1 MNKNKRKGVDG
12 MSSQSKSD
20 GVCFSF
26 RDTGKCK
33 YGPKCKFKHV
43 RGDGQPSTKKVK
55 LTKMDKQ
62 KAKKKAVKALAVKV
76 KKKAQKEGREM
87 DDDDLSNFIASCC
100 YVRTIPRNMVED
112 KDAMEVEISAMAVK
126 DLLDVEHHFCHDSG
140 SAAGISTRKEDFVWL
155 DESDKAKRSV
165 NIRGPSVGAPGC
177 EGRGPLVYRVEMGG
191 VPHGLVDPDGV
202 AASADMN
209 FRVSSS
215 QLFKKRGVRV
225 VSGKYDEPD
234 VLECVRT
241 GKKVDMV
248 TDENILVMET
258 TGTAR
263 DIQDSPEFRKLV
275 GDIKRE
281 KTSPLVDLTPFL
293 KGGPPDRPYDGLR
306 V

>member
-100 YVRTIPRNMVED
+100 YVRTIPRNMVDD
-112 KDAMEVEISAMAVK
+112 KDAMEIDISAMAVK
-126 DLLDVEHHFCHDSG
+126 DLLDVEQYFCHDSG

-177 EGRGPLVYRVEMGG
+177 EGRGPLVYRIEMGG
-191 VPHGLVDPDGV
+191 VPYGLVDPDGV
-202 AASADMN
+202 AASAEMN

-225 VSGKYDEPD
+225 VSGKYD
-234 VLECVRT
+234 
-241 GKKVDMV
+241 
-248 TDENILVMET
+248 
-258 TGTAR
+258 
-263 DIQDSPEFRKLV
+263 
-275 GDIKRE
+275 
-281 KTSPLVDLTPFL
+281 
-293 KGGPPDRPYDGLR
+293 
-306 V
+306 